1 MKKVKVFNHVMTV
14 MMIAVVML
22 TLVPVNA
29 KVSKGSLNQFYVT
42 RKYKMA
48 DEARTKKS
56 DSGSTVDL
64 KKDSGCAWIQYK
76 VLNKHGK
83 VGAQS
88 MVQRGSKSVTNW
100 RLDSY
105 KGSCTIYLRRA
116 YGDKDAHSTIVKGTW
131 SPDYF

>member
-64 KKDSGCAWIQYK
+64 KRIVG
-76 VLNKHGK
+76 VHGF
-83 VGAQS
+83 S
-88 MVQRGSKSVTNW
+88 IR
-100 RLDSY
+100 
-105 KGSCTIYLRRA
+105 
-116 YGDKDAHSTIVKGTW
+116 
-131 SPDYF
+131 F